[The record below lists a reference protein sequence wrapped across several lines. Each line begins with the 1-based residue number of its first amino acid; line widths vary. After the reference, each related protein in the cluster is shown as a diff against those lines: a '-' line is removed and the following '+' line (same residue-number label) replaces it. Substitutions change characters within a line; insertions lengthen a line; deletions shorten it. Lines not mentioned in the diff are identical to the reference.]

1 MLTSIIANMRIN
13 RIQFVF
19 LVLFIV
25 LAIPCL
31 LKAQEEEFEAHLV
44 LPWDEVFFDAGN
56 EDWQNRWFLDG
67 QRAWIKN
74 MDDGMLYSAGPVEK
88 DDACHA
94 VLWTKQSF
102 SGDVK
107 IEYDYTR
114 MDNIN
119 KAVNIIYIQATGKEE
134 GPYAKDI
141 STWSHLRTIPYMR
154 TYFQN
159 MKLLHISYAAFTNDD
174 AKGKKDYVRARRYP
188 VKPDQNFGRDTQ
200 VGESYDDTGLF
211 FPGITYHIALIKI
224 GNMLF
229 MKVEGDGK
237 STLFSWDYS
246 EHPPITEGR
255 IGLRHMWTR
264 CSKYAN
270 FSVSELK
277 Q

>member
-1 MLTSIIANMRIN
+1 MLTSIIANMRISLK
-13 RIQFVF
+13 QFKF

-25 LAIPCL
+25 AAIPYL
-31 LKAQEEEFEAHLV
+31 VKAQEEEFEAHLA
-44 LPWDEVFFDAGN
+44 LPWEEAFFDAGN

-119 KAVNIIYIQATGKEE
+119 KAVNIVYIQATGKEKE
-134 GPYAKDI
+134 PYTKDI

-159 MKLLHISYAAFTNDD
+159 MKLLHVSYAAFANDD
-174 AKGKKDYVRARRYP
+174 AKGKMDYVRARRYP
-188 VKPDQNFGRDTQ
+188 VKPGQNFGRDTQ

-211 FPGITYHIALIKI
+211 VPGKKYHITLIKKE
-224 GNMLF
+224 NMLF
-229 MKVEGDGK
+229 MNVKGDGE
-237 STLFSWDYS
+237 STLFNWDYS
-246 EHPPITEGR
+246 EHPQITEGR

-277 Q
+277 

>member
-1 MLTSIIANMRIN
+1 MPTSIIVDMNPVFFRI
-13 RIQFVF
+13 RLIWFFITCTFPYFVN
-19 LVLFIV
+19 
-25 LAIPCL
+25 
-31 LKAQEEEFEAHLV
+31 AQESEFEAHLA
-44 LPWDEVFFDAGN
+44 LPWEEVFSDAGN
-56 EDWQNRWFLDG
+56 GDWQNHWFLDG

-74 MDDGMLYSAGPVEK
+74 MEDGMLYSAGPIEK

-102 SGDVK
+102 SGDLK
-107 IEYDYTR
+107 IAYDYTR

-134 GPYAKDI
+134 SPYKKDI
-141 STWSHLRTIPYMR
+141 TTWSHLRTIPYMR
-154 TYFQN
+154 TYFTN

-174 AKGKKDYVRARRYP
+174 TTGKMDYIRARRYP
-188 VKPDQNFGRDTQ
+188 VMPGNNFGIDTR
-200 VGESYDDTGLF
+200 VGESYENTELF
-211 FPGITYHIALIKI
+211 IPGITYHITIVKKGDKL
-224 GNMLF
+224 L

-237 STLFSWDYS
+237 SKLFKWDYS
-246 EHPPITEGR
+246 DYPRITEGR

-277 Q
+277 